1 MTDDRPETHPSPR
14 KRLRKAPAAMDFRL
28 PFAAALL
35 GLSLAGAAQA
45 ATPAEVVAR
54 HVESMKLGKLQPI
67 MDDYS
72 ADTVV
77 VTPQGLVAD
86 QAPARGPGIYSGQA
100 QARRVFATLTDKD
113 HHPGIKAMETTIEPA
128 GPDSVILHWVQF
140 KGQPQQVSGKD
151 AFIVRDDK
159 IVFQAIFVD

>member
-1 MTDDRPETHPSPR
+1 M
-14 KRLRKAPAAMDFRL
+14 KFRL
-28 PFAAALL
+28 ATAAAVMTL
-35 GLSLAGAAQA
+35 GLAGTAYA

-54 HVESMKLGKLQPI
+54 HVESMKVGKLQPI

-77 VTPQGLVAD
+77 VTPEGLVAG
-86 QAPARGPGIYSGQA
+86 QMPARGPGIYSGQA
-100 QARRVFATLTDKD
+100 QAQRVFATLTDKD
-113 HHPGIKAMETTIEPA
+113 HHAGIKAMETTIGPA
-128 GPDSVILHWVQF
+128 GPDSAILHWVQF

-151 AFIVRDDK
+151 VFIVRKDK

>member
-1 MTDDRPETHPSPR
+1 MKLRLATAAVAMT
-14 KRLRKAPAAMDFRL
+14 
-28 PFAAALL
+28 L
-35 GLSLAGAAQA
+35 GLAGTAIA

-54 HVESMKLGKLQPI
+54 HVESMKVGKLQPI

-77 VTPQGLVAD
+77 VTPEGLVAG
-86 QAPARGPGIYSGQA
+86 QMPAKGPGIYSGQA
-100 QARRVFATLTDKD
+100 QAQRVFATLTDKD
-113 HHPGIKAMETTIEPA
+113 HHAGIKAMETTIEPA
-128 GPDSVILHWVQF
+128 GPDSAILHWVQF

-151 AFIVRDDK
+151 VFIVRKDK

>member
-1 MTDDRPETHPSPR
+1 MP
-14 KRLRKAPAAMDFRL
+14 FRL
-28 PFAAALL
+28 SFATALL
-35 GLSLAGAAQA
+35 SLCLAATAHA

-54 HVESMKLGKLQPI
+54 HVASMKVGKLQPI

-86 QAPARGPGIYSGQA
+86 QMPAKGPGIYSGQT
-100 QARRVFATLTDKD
+100 QARRVFATLTDGD

-140 KGQPQQVSGKD
+140 KGQPEQVSGKD
-151 AFIVRDDK
+151 AFIVRNDK